1 MTHALPAF
9 YKSPRVAGGGT
20 NSSHGVLAMADLD
33 EEAQPGSG
41 MTRALKETHPTS
53 PLTGGEILV
62 GGSHRDLTA
71 AMEMDMT
78 TQRK

>member
-1 MTHALPAF
+1 
-9 YKSPRVAGGGT
+9 
-20 NSSHGVLAMADLD
+20 MADLD